1 MTARRR
7 QRPAVAV
14 AVVAAERWT
23 SRRVRRPVSQ
33 LGAGAADAGRT
44 EPTERA
50 AVGGG
55 PSVASAPERR
65 AVGPGR
71 TGL

>member
-1 MTARRR
+1 MMVLTPSA
-7 QRPAVAV
+7 PADDGSAAV
-14 AVVAAERWT
+14 AERWT

-33 LGAGAADAGRT
+33 LGAGAADAGRA
-44 EPTERA
+44 EPTELA
-50 AVGGG
+50 AVGDG